1 MKQLERG
8 KKKSK
13 KRRIWYVL
21 IIAVVLAYSSLAFL
35 VTPTFKP
42 ISQEIGIEHRPAD
55 ITWPT
60 VGSASIGELHSK
72 RVFSSLGGDV
82 SVPSAS
88 TIKLLTALVVLEQ
101 KPLGPTEQGEA
112 IYFGSEDT
120 QRYNQIVANGG
131 AALLIPENTTISYR
145 EALDALLVDSANNIA
160 DKLAIWAFG
169 SVDNYIGAAKV
180 LIAKESLTGTTL
192 ADASGLMA
200 GTKST
205 PNDMFRIAQLA
216 MSSPVIASIV
226 RQEEATL
233 RDGRVL
239 HNTNTLL
246 EVDGIV
252 GLKTG
257 NTVEA
262 GFCLVAAKQV
272 TIKGQDKLL
281 LSVIF
286 GQESRRAAEAAT
298 TSLFMQTESGY
309 EESNLATRNVP
320 VAYLEAPWGER
331 VSVLPRRDIT
341 ILRWKG
347 ESLSGRI
354 SLLDRTHGKTG
365 EVVGSVD
372 IGGQSFDLILGA
384 DLPGPSIWWRIEH
397 AVDFI
402 REKL

>member
-21 IIAVVLAYSSLAFL
+21 VVAVVLAYSSLAFL

-42 ISQEIGIEHRPAD
+42 IFQEIGIEHRPAG
-55 ITWPT
+55 IEWPT
-60 VGSASIGELHSK
+60 AGSASIGELHSK
-72 RVFSSLGGDV
+72 RAFSSRQGDV
-82 SVPSAS
+82 SMPSAS

-112 IYFGSEDT
+112 IYFGPEDT
-120 QRYNQIVANGG
+120 QRYNQTVANGG
-131 AALLIPENTTISYR
+131 AALLIPENTTITYR

-180 LIAKESLTGTTL
+180 LIAKESLLGTSVT
-192 ADASGLMA
+192 DASGLMA
-200 GTKST
+200 GTIST
-205 PNDMFRIAQLA
+205 PNDMLRIAQLA

-226 RQEEATL
+226 KQEKVTL
-233 RDGRVL
+233 GDGRVL
-239 HNTNTLL
+239 QNTNTLL
-246 EVDGIV
+246 GVGGIV

-257 NTVEA
+257 NTGEA

-272 TIKGQDKLL
+272 IIKGQNKVL
-281 LSVIF
+281 LSVVF
-286 GQESRRAAEAAT
+286 GQESRKAAETAT
-298 TSLFMQTESGY
+298 LSLFTQTESGY
-309 EESNLATRNVP
+309 EESSLAVRNVP
-320 VAYLEAPWGER
+320 VAYFEAPWGER
-331 VSVLPRRDIT
+331 VPVLPRRDIT

-347 ESLSGRI
+347 EALSGRI

-365 EVVGSVD
+365 DVVGSVD
-372 IGGQSFDLILGA
+372 IAGESFDLILGA
-384 DLPGPSIWWRIEH
+384 DLPGPSLWWRIEH

-402 REKL
+402 REKM